1 MPSRSQSRPNSIG
14 PPIRLAATDSAPSAS
29 SSSALISSTWSVS
42 LAPEAMSEASA
53 PEAASSSARPR
64 LTITFWR
71 TAAPS
76 RLFSTI
82 CT

>member
-1 MPSRSQSRPNSIG
+1 M
-14 PPIRLAATDSAPSAS
+14 
-29 SSSALISSTWSVS
+29 SSTWSVS
-42 LAPEAMSEASA
+42 LAPEAMSQASA

-64 LTITFWR
+64 LAITLWR